1 MTGPA
6 THRPGVTFHDHRS
19 SWWWSAALGGV
30 LVVLLTP
37 VTTVLVTADGRDAVA
52 RLLGGGALV
61 LRNTL
66 VMATLVAVC
75 GTLLAWA
82 CAHAHQHAFRGRRLV
97 HLLCLTPLLLPPP
110 TIALALLVL
119 VGHNGI
125 VNRQWAPG
133 GEIYGLPGLVISSTL
148 SAFPFAYLIVLHSLN
163 ARDLRVSESAADLGA
178 SRGRVLV
185 DVELRELR
193 PTLAVSFLVLFA
205 EAVTDL
211 ADPLVI
217 GGGYTV
223 LSTRLFEAATAEN
236 DVADAI
242 AHAAALVVP
251 WLFIAVAVHRLG
263 GSPRPA
269 LRRQIAPVRRPARG
283 WSRLSVTVQVVV
295 AAAITSA
302 SAVVVSASVGLI
314 GDDGPTLEHVAAV
327 LTGPWQNALADTVF
341 LGLCATLCTLPLGF
355 CLGWHLAER
364 PTSLPAR
371 LTVALHALPP
381 LVCGLAAWVAITRWS
396 VPVAAALPAGVPV
409 GEALTWIALL
419 VVAVTASLPGNALAV
434 SERLRRLPP
443 SYVEA
448 AHVLG
453 ARRRDVVRDVVL
465 PQARPVLLGEIPT
478 TLARS
483 LSALAPAAL
492 LATARTPLLPVDLVT
507 AAEAGRLSSACAMA
521 VVLGVLVGSAAWS
534 TAPARP
540 SAPAPAGARPS
551 AATAP
556 SLPRRTCP

>member
-1 MTGPA
+1 MTDSA
-6 THRPGVTFHDHRS
+6 SSRPHVVFHSCHS
-19 SWWWSAALGGV
+19 SWRWSTGLGAV
-30 LVVLLTP
+30 LIALLTP
-37 VTTVLVTADGRDAVA
+37 VTAVLITADGRDAVA

-66 VMATLVAVC
+66 VMATLVALS

-97 HLLCLTPLLLPPP
+97 HLLCPAPLLLPPP

-125 VNRQWAPG
+125 VHRWSVSG
-133 GEIYGLPGLVISSTL
+133 GELYGLPGLVISSTL
-148 SAFPFAYLIVLHSLN
+148 SALPFAYLIVLHALN
-163 ARDLRVSESAADLGA
+163 VRDRRASESAADLGA
-178 SRGRVLV
+178 SRWRVLV

-193 PTLAVSFLVLFA
+193 PALAVAFLVLFA
-205 EAVTDL
+205 ESVTDL

-269 LRRQIAPVRRPARG
+269 LRRQVAPVRHPARG

-302 SAVVVSASVGLI
+302 SVVVLSASVGLI
-314 GDDGPTLEHVAAV
+314 GDNGLTSEHLAAV
-327 LTGPWQNALADTVF
+327 LIGPWQNALADTVL
-341 LGLCATLCTLPLGF
+341 LGLCATLFTLPLGF
-355 CLGWHLAER
+355 FLGWHLADR
-364 PTSLPAR
+364 PTALPAK

-381 LVCGLAAWVAITRWS
+381 LVCGLAAWVAITRGPCLS
-396 VPVAAALPAGVPV
+396 PLCC
-409 GEALTWIALL
+409 
-419 VVAVTASLPGNALAV
+419 
-434 SERLRRLPP
+434 LR
-443 SYVEA
+443 
-448 AHVLG
+448 G
-453 ARRRDVVRDVVL
+453 
-465 PQARPVLLGEIPT
+465 
-478 TLARS
+478 
-483 LSALAPAAL
+483 
-492 LATARTPLLPVDLVT
+492 
-507 AAEAGRLSSACAMA
+507 
-521 VVLGVLVGSAAWS
+521 W
-534 TAPARP
+534 P
-540 SAPAPAGARPS
+540 SAKGSPGWP
-551 AATAP
+551 
-556 SLPRRTCP
+556 